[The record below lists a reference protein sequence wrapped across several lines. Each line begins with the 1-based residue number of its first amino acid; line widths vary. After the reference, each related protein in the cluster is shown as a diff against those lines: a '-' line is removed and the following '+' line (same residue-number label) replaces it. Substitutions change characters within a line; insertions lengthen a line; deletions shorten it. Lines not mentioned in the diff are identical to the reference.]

1 MPQFVTFLAG
11 LASLEAS
18 TFCAVPGLALN
29 TFAIDFL
36 KSLFARNTFLGSS
49 AFLAEIVT
57 GPTLPVV
64 QVVRIGAGN
73 TGIINTTQAGLVAVF
88 LY

>member
-1 MPQFVTFLAG
+1 M
-11 LASLEAS
+11 
-18 TFCAVPGLALN
+18 PGLALN
-29 TFAIDFL
+29 TFAIDFI
-36 KSLFARNTFLGSS
+36 KSLFARHTLLGPF

-64 QVVRIGAGN
+64 QIVRIGAGN
-73 TGIINTTQAGLVAVF
+73 TGIINTTQAGLAAVF